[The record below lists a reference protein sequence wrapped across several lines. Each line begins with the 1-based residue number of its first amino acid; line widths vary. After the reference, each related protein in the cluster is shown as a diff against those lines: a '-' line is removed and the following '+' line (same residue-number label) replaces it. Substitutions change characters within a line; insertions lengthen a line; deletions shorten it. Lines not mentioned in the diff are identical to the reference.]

1 VNWVGLFFMAAGGF
15 SIVGAVQDWEW
26 FLQSRK
32 ARLFVTLMGRKGA
45 RIFYGILGLALV
57 VLGAAF
63 LAGIIE
69 PGPKR

>member
-1 VNWVGLFFMAAGGF
+1 MNWVGLLFLAAGGF
-15 SIVGAVQDWEW
+15 SIVGAVQDWDW

-32 ARLFVTLMGRKGA
+32 ARLFVNLMGRKGA

-57 VLGAAF
+57 ALGAAL

-69 PGPKR
+69 PGQKR

>member
-1 VNWVGLFFMAAGGF
+1 LFLAAGGF
-15 SIVGAVQDWEW
+15 SIVSAVQDWDW

-32 ARLFVTLMGRKGA
+32 ARLFVNLMGRKGA

-57 VLGAAF
+57 ALGAAL

-69 PGPKR
+69 PGQKR